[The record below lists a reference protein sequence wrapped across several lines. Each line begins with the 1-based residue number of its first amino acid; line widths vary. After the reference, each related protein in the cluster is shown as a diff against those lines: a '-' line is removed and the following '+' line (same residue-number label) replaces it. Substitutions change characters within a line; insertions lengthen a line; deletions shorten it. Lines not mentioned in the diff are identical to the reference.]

1 MKKLNKKLSIFS
13 LLIAMAIALMA
24 AVLLIN
30 PATAYANSEF
40 SAQNVEKVAMVNG
53 ASLRLNSIDDA
64 HRGIRFEGYVNE
76 TWYEENGAQAG
87 MLLYKGETAEQLTVD
102 TEGVAK
108 VNSVTWND
116 AASKQVEGLK
126 YYSVVIS
133 EVPAEF
139 NATTVTA
146 RAFVMDKEGN
156 FYYADNQPARSMQK
170 VASAA
175 IQDGILDEI
184 DGASSILDAYVEKA
198 NTNYYDFEDGVVP
211 TAFTFNAH
219 AGKSTMTVSDEQAR
233 TGSKSLKIHNVMTWT
248 GVVITLPQTLVDSI
262 NPKTDAIRLSA
273 YVSSANTT
281 VERFNL
287 RAKGTGGSAWISY
300 QDNVAKDQ
308 WIDIECVNEA
318 VLTDVKTNGTFNFSL
333 EYKTATGATVSPD
346 AACTCDFYLDDIEIV
361 KDVNQESTVDF
372 ERENPYGFNT
382 NYYFRWYGSSGAVHL
397 NNDNI
402 YGNATK
408 KLFVQ
413 NYSNGAVFMV
423 SFSDELLNALDSKT
437 DKIRFKIVF
446 DHSTLTGSQQ
456 VNLRVR
462 PLRIS
467 NRDGTAG
474 GSVSNTNSWV
484 AYENNVTFKEWR
496 TFEGLDAYR
505 EAAIEMVKEG
515 KGLEFCAEKLG
526 GASFYIDDIEF
537 VRDTDGDGVYET
549 TIAIAK
555 QKVEDAVKESIGATS
570 KLDKFEIYNAAGE
583 NVTATVMD
591 ENGYLKVAGNYV
603 VKAYYTDASGI
614 TKIFNTKIR
623 L

>member
-13 LLIAMAIALMA
+13 LLIAMAIALMT

-30 PATAYANSEF
+30 PTTAYANSEF

-53 ASLRLNSIDDA
+53 ASLRLNGIDDA

-76 TWYEENGAQAG
+76 AWYEENGAQAG
-87 MLLYKGETAEQLTVD
+87 MLLYKGETAEKLTVD

-116 AASKQVEGLK
+116 ATSKQVEGLK

-139 NATTVTA
+139 NTTTVTA

-156 FYYADNQPARSMQK
+156 FYYADNQPARTMQK
-170 VASAA
+170 VASSA
-175 IQDGILDEI
+175 IKDGILDEI
-184 DGASSILDAYVEKA
+184 DGASSILDAYVETA
-198 NTNYYDFEDGVVP
+198 NANYYDFEDGVVP

-219 AGKSTMTVSDEQAR
+219 AGNSTMTVSDEQAR
-233 TGSKSLKIHNVMTWT
+233 TGSKSLKIHNVARWT

-262 NPKTDAIRLSA
+262 NPKTDAIRLSV

-281 VERFNL
+281 VEKFNL
-287 RAKGTGGSAWISY
+287 RAQGTGTSTWVSY

-318 VLTDVKTNGTFNFSL
+318 VLTDVKTNGTFTFSF
-333 EYKTATGATVSPD
+333 EYKTATNGSPAD
-346 AACTCDFYLDDIEIV
+346 CTCDFYLDDVEIV

-382 NYYFRWYGSSGAVHL
+382 NYYFRYYGNGGVHL
-397 NNDNI
+397 NNGDNI

-413 NYSNGAVFMV
+413 NYSNGAGFMV

-446 DHSTLTGSQQ
+446 DHPTLTGSQQ
-456 VNLRVR
+456 VDLRVR
-462 PLRIS
+462 PVFIS
-467 NRDGTAG
+467 NRNGTVAG
-474 GSVSNTNSWV
+474 PVSNTGGWV
-484 AYENNVTFKEWR
+484 AYESNVTFKEWI
-496 TFEGLDAYR
+496 TFEGIDAYR
-505 EAAIEMVKEG
+505 ETAIEMVKEG
-515 KGLEFCAEKLG
+515 KGLVFIAEKLG

-570 KLDKFEIYNAAGE
+570 KLDKFEIYNTAGE
-583 NVTATVMD
+583 NVTKTVMD